1 MKTMKKIFA
10 SILVM
15 CMVLAMPNMAALAA
29 DGTSDSPYELT
40 MGEETVSIT
49 DAEKASDGVYYT
61 YTAPTTDTGYVKLSL
76 AITSETEGVDY
87 YITVQSSDYT
97 IWETYDSANANSSTF
112 EVAIPSGKTVSVN
125 VYSYDEKVF
134 EIKWTASYK
143 ESAAPGSEE
152 NPVSFSFYGDTYGAY
167 PKMAVGAN
175 GYYYVTEAPMDG
187 TLAASLDY
195 ESMIYENEV
204 ETITASITLTNVT
217 KNNATSTAD
226 ADGETAKVAVS
237 TGDEVVIHIVI
248 SEAGEL
254 TEAEASWFA
263 QVLPEEGASG
273 NPIVIEEGNYTEETP
288 LKITVAAGKEVF
300 YKLDY
305 NSNYGNTLVI
315 SGENFTSA
323 FGQMYGISDPVEPTD
338 GKIEMVLQRP
348 YLDSNH
354 NQLFLFSIKNTGDA
368 EATYDVVITAPLGT
382 EGNPEEIKF
391 EEGKTT
397 GSNSHIFEYTTD
409 SGKYSY
415 FYKWVA
421 TEDGYVRLTVSA
433 TVEDGVDRT
442 YMAMVEKEDG
452 SFGAEEVTIEGDVW
466 YYNAYNTEED
476 GDVISDFSKVDG
488 ENDTVEN
495 GQLIYVEKGDVVMI
509 KLQAY
514 DVTTG
519 LWVDSTVKAEL
530 EYVDLATGSEESA
543 IKDIENFTPV
553 EDEEPIIEIEL
564 KDENGET
571 SSVISKEV
579 LEALKDKDLSVMMYF
594 GSHYW
599 VINGQDIETAED
611 LDLSINFETTK
622 IPEALV
628 NKVITDDMIGG
639 GPIELV
645 DNDDFGLVASLVFD
659 FGTSYSGC
667 HVNLFYYNAEGNLE
681 CVATNTVNTD
691 GLVAFNF
698 EHASEY
704 VVQISED
711 EVEVGTVIEPD
722 KTSDTTTPG
731 GGTTTPGGDT
741 TTPGGDTTT
750 PDDDKDTVDK
760 LGDLANPMIYVIV
773 LLGAA
778 LVGAGFV
785 AKKRFA

>member
-15 CMVLAMPNMAALAA
+15 CMVLAMPNMAALA
-29 DGTSDSPYELT
+29 DGPDGSMSNPFELT
-40 MGEETVSIT
+40 LGEATVTLTEQAPDICY
-49 DAEKASDGVYYT
+49 KI
-61 YTAPTTDTGYVKLSL
+61 TAPATDTGYAELTLTIESEAEGMQYELWIFSNDYEVNKPYSGLSTDDVEE
-76 AITSETEGVDY
+76 ITLVVPAEKE
-87 YITVQSSDYT
+87 IIIN
-97 IWETYDSANANSSTF
+97 IWGALFTSTWNTSF
-112 EVAIPSGKTVSVN
+112 E
-125 VYSYDEKVF
+125 EC
-134 EIKWTASYK
+134 
-143 ESAAPGSEE
+143 AAPAALGSVDNKDEI
-152 NPVSFSFYGDTYGAY
+152 SFYGTDYTDY
-167 PKMAVGAN
+167 PDVTVGQD

-187 TLAASLDY
+187 TLEVSLDY
-195 ESMIYENEV
+195 DAMLLENGIEAV
-204 ETITASITLTNVT
+204 VASVTVTNVT
-217 KNNATSTAD
+217 KNNATATAD
-226 ADGETAKVAVS
+226 AAGEKAELEISA
-237 TGDEVVIHIVI
+237 GDEIIIHIVI
-248 SEAGEL
+248 SSAGEL
-254 TEAEASWFA
+254 TTAEAYWA
-263 QVLPEEGASG
+263 GHIVPEEGSEG
-273 NPIVIEEGNYTEETP
+273 NPIVLENGSYTTENP
-288 LKITVAAGKEVF
+288 LVLTVPAGKAV
-300 YKLDY
+300 YYMLDA
-305 NSNYGNTLVI
+305 SNVGMTMTI
-315 SGENFTSA
+315 SGSNFMAA
-323 FGQMYGISDPVEPTD
+323 FGQFYSFGMPVSPTE
-338 GKIEMVLQRP
+338 GVVTQVLTP
-348 YLDSNH
+348 YYSNMQQVVAFAI
-354 NQLFLFSIKNTGDA
+354 NNTGD
-368 EATYDVVITAPLGT
+368 EDATYSIVIQAPLGT

-391 EEGKTT
+391 EEGKTEGSASHEFAHVDTSNGSAT
-397 GSNSHIFEYTTD
+397 GID
-409 SGKYSY
+409 Y
-415 FYKWVA
+415 FFKWVA
-421 TEDGYVRLTVSA
+421 TEDGYVRITASA
-433 TVEDGVDRT
+433 TYEGEERVYYVFEDGAT
-442 YMAMVEKEDG
+442 TPTQ
-452 SFGAEEVTIEGDVW
+452 VTVEGDVW
-466 YYNAYNTEED
+466 YYYAYNTAED
-476 GDVISDFSKVDG
+476 GDVVYSFSKDVEDG
-488 ENDTVEN
+488 TKVAN
-495 GQLIYVEKGDVVMI
+495 GQLIAVNKGDVVIVRLMA
-509 KLQAY
+509 L
-514 DVTTG
+514 DVVTG
-519 LWVDSTVKAEL
+519 VFADSTVKAEL